1 MELNQLLDKLVVEA
15 PKLYLVGGAV
25 RDLLLNGNLSSIKDF
40 DFVSE
45 DDPTSL
51 IEKLI
56 KEYNA
61 ELKTFSDF
69 LTYKLI
75 FSDGFEVDIARARSE
90 VYQKAGALP
99 TVSATSKIE
108 DDLYRRDFTINA
120 MALKITDLSSYVY
133 GNKKEIE
140 VLDLFDGRGDLER
153 KQIKILHDKSF
164 IDDPTRIFRGF
175 RYAVRLGYE
184 FETKTMGLINE
195 ALRGGALKTI
205 SKRRILNEL
214 KKISFEEK
222 AYDTIVAL
230 LEGGVLRDCCL
241 YSDEEGV
248 LAALLSNKDAFL
260 SKEPDL
266 RLKYF
271 LSLCYKAASD
281 EERAGYIKDY
291 QLGKSFVRELAE

>member
-1 MELNQLLDKLVVEA
+1 MELKQLLNKLLV
-15 PKLYLVGGAV
+15 PHLYLVGGAV
-25 RDLLLNGNLSSIKDF
+25 RDLLLNGDLSSIKDF

-45 DDPTSL
+45 EDPAAL
-51 IEKLI
+51 VENLV

-99 TVSATSKIE
+99 TVSAADKIE

-120 MALKITDLSSYVY
+120 MALKVSDLYAYVS
-133 GNKKEIE
+133 GDKKELQ
-140 VLDLFDGRGDLER
+140 VLDLFDGRGDLRR
-153 KQIKILHDKSF
+153 KQIKILHEKSF

-184 FETKTMGLINE
+184 FEATTMELIKE

-214 KKISFEEK
+214 KKISVEDK
-222 AYDTIVAL
+222 AYDTTFAL
-230 LEGGVLRDCCL
+230 LENGVLRESGL
-241 YSDEEGV
+241 YSDEEKV
-248 LAALLSNKDAFL
+248 LAALADKDAFL
-260 SKEPDL
+260 VKERDD

-271 LSLCYKAASD
+271 LSLCYKAAS
-281 EERAGYIKDY
+281 EEEKAGYIKDF
-291 QLGKSFVRELAE
+291 QLGKSFVREFAE